1 MYKCVEDDGK
11 FFCMSDKEDEPNI
24 PCASENDAQSLVIFL
39 NTQIG
44 TVENMIGYIE
54 KLEMDL
60 LSISRNIA
68 HIVSKQYA
76 FRDHQRFSYFYN
88 EQDEIYELVDKYGEF
103 GPWASL
109 AEADLQY
116 LTQFMNRLQFEKED
130 LEVELGHAKE
140 ELNNFKGLPQAHLM
154 HDLTQDIFEINNIIG
169 FFVENDLEPERVK
182 YESKSVKEILERLL
196 KVMEGY
202 E

>member
-1 MYKCVEDDGK
+1 MYKCIEDDGK
-11 FFCMSDKEDEPNI
+11 FFCMSDKENEPNI
-24 PCASENDAQSLVIFL
+24 PCPSENDAQSLAVFL

-44 TVENMIGYIE
+44 TVENMTDYIAH
-54 KLEMDL
+54 LEMDL

-68 HIVSKQYA
+68 HIVSKQYG
-76 FRDHQRFSYFYN
+76 FRDCKRFSYFHN
-88 EQDEIYELVDKYGEF
+88 EQDGIYELVDKHGEF

-109 AEADLQY
+109 VEADLQY
-116 LTQFMNRLQFEKED
+116 LIEFMNRQQFEKED
-130 LEVELGHAKE
+130 LQVELDHARE
-140 ELNNFKGLPQAHLM
+140 ELNIFKGLPQAHLM

-169 FFVENDLEPERVK
+169 FFVENDLEPECVE
-182 YESKSVKEILERLL
+182 YESESVKEILERLL

>member
-11 FFCMSDKEDEPNI
+11 FFCISDKEDEPNI

-44 TVENMIGYIE
+44 TVENMINYIGN
-54 KLEMDL
+54 LEMDL
-60 LSISRNIA
+60 LSISRNIS
-68 HIVSKQYA
+68 HIISKQYG
-76 FRDHQRFSYFYN
+76 FRDCQRFSYFHN
-88 EQDEIYELVDKYGEF
+88 EQDGIYELVDKHGEF

-109 AEADLQY
+109 VEADLQY
-116 LTQFMNRLQFEKED
+116 LIEFMNRLQFEKED
-130 LEVELGHAKE
+130 LEVELDHTRE
-140 ELNNFKGLPQAHLM
+140 ELNTFKGLPQAHLL

-169 FFVENDLEPERVK
+169 FFVENDLEPECVE
-182 YESKSVKEILERLL
+182 YESESVKKILERLL

>member
-1 MYKCVEDDGK
+1 MYECVEDDGK

-44 TVENMIGYIE
+44 TVENMIDYIGN
-54 KLEMDL
+54 LEMDL

-68 HIVSKQYA
+68 HIVSKQYS

-109 AEADLQY
+109 VEADLQY

-130 LEVELGHAKE
+130 LEVELDRAKE
-140 ELNNFKGLPQAHLM
+140 ELNNFKGVPQAHLM

-169 FFVENDLEPERVK
+169 FFVENDLEPERVE